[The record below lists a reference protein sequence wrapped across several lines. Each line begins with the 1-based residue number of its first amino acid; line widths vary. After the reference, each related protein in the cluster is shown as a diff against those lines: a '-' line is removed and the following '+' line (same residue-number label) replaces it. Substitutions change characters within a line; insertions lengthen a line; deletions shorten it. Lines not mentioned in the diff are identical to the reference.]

1 MKLQSALTLLSLP
14 LCASFAADAPKTL
27 LAEPGKQL
35 LSDDLKTAPDG
46 KEWKAAKGKWEVMD
60 GILSGAEK
68 PEDKHGAV
76 MRHALAFENAVIQYE
91 VKLDGAKM
99 TTLSISDAKEH
110 VCRVLLNPTG
120 FTVQKDDHD
129 HDGPDK
135 AVIFGRQNI
144 PLKTGEWHTVVLE
157 IVGDTMLATVD
168 GAHATFGSDPLLATK
183 KANLGFTVAGQ
194 STSFRN
200 LRVWDAVPKQDW
212 EKTKLT
218 IKPAPVPKVAAKPAA
233 K

>member
-1 MKLQSALTLLSLP
+1 MKLLTALTLLTLP
-14 LCASFAADAPKTL
+14 FYAASAADAPKTL
-27 LAEPGKQL
+27 LAEPGKLL
-35 LSDDLKTAPDG
+35 LSDDLTTAPDG
-46 KEWKAAKGKWEVMD
+46 KDWRAAKGKWEVEE
-60 GILSGAEK
+60 GVLSGAEK

-76 MRHALAFENAVIQYE
+76 TRRALAFENAVIQYE
-91 VKLDGAKM
+91 VRLDGAKM
-99 TTLSISDAKEH
+99 TTLSINDAKEH
-110 VCRVLLNPTG
+110 MCRVLLNPTG

-135 AVIFGRQNI
+135 AVVFGRQNI

-168 GAHATFGSDPLLATK
+168 GAHAIYGSDPLLATK
-183 KANLGFTVAGQ
+183 KANLGFTVSGQ

-200 LRVWDAVPKQDW
+200 LRVWDATLKKDW

-218 IKPAPVPKVAAKPAA
+218 IKPAPVPKVAGKRAA